1 MGEEIPDIDLK
12 ETVNQGKKQALDQQ
26 DVNIRNN
33 MAKIKHKIVV
43 ISGKGGV
50 GKTTVAVNLAMS
62 LASVG
67 LRVGVLDV
75 DITGPNVN
83 KM

>member
-1 MGEEIPDIDLK
+1 MGEDEIPDIDLK
-12 ETVNQGKKQALDQQ
+12 EMVNKGKEEVVDQQ
-26 DVNIRNN
+26 TLNINEN

-67 LRVGVLDV
+67 LRV
-75 DITGPNVN
+75 
-83 KM
+83 